1 MSQKKETTILLLALL
16 ITLGLIS
23 VGFLIFNVFGKN
35 SEANRPGEDARDV
48 AIKPTASEDQRVPTI
63 PNTSNNKISFG
74 EAILTPGEPGTSKN
88 KGFQAL
94 KEQNYDQAITDL
106 SAAIKAKPNDPET
119 LIALNNAKIKT
130 GNNYAIAVSVPLTTE
145 PNTALEVL
153 RGVAQAQNEINI
165 KGGINGTPLK
175 VAIAN
180 DDDNP
185 QIAKT
190 IATELGRN
198 KEILGVVG
206 HFSSDVTLA
215 AGEVYKSEQ
224 LVAIS
229 PVSTSVEISK
239 QKNPYVFRTVP
250 SDFIAARALG
260 NYMVQKLQKKKVA
273 VFFNSDSNY
282 SQSLKSEFAS
292 SVSLEGGQVLD
303 EFDLSRPDFSAAKS
317 IQQAAKQGVEV
328 IMLANNASTLDKALQ
343 VVQVNQKVL
352 PILAGDDAYSLKTL
366 EIGKQQ
372 AEGMVVAIPW
382 HIDVNLGS
390 EFPKTSRQLWGAD
403 VNWRTALAY
412 DATVVLIAALQQN
425 PSRTGVRQ
433 SLSASGFSTTG
444 ASGTIKFLPSGDRN
458 APVQLVRVAPGTRSR
473 TGFDFIPN

>member
-16 ITLGLIS
+16 ITLGLGG
-23 VGFLIFNVFGKN
+23 VGFWIFNLISGKN
-35 SEANRPGEDARDV
+35 PEVNGESV
-48 AIKPTASEDQRVPTI
+48 SSGKPTTEVPNNSI
-63 PNTSNNKISFG
+63 TSNKISFG
-74 EAILTPGEPGTSKN
+74 ETILTPGEPATSKS

-94 KEQNYDQAITDL
+94 KEKNYDQAITEL
-106 SAAIKAKPNDPET
+106 SAAIKAKPNDPEA
-119 LIALNNAKIKT
+119 LIALNNAKIKA
-130 GNNYAIAVSVPLTTE
+130 GKNYAIAVSVPFSTD
-145 PNTALEVL
+145 PSNALEVL
-153 RGVAQAQNEINI
+153 RGVAQAQNEINV

-190 IATELGRN
+190 IATDLGKN

-215 AGEVYKSEQ
+215 AGEAYKSAE

-239 QKNPYVFRTVP
+239 QKNPYIFRTVP
-250 SDFIAARALG
+250 SDFIAARTLAK
-260 NYMVQKLQKKKVA
+260 YMFEKLQKKKVA
-273 VFFNSDSNY
+273 VFFNSGSNY

-292 SVSLEGGQVLD
+292 SVSLEGGQVVD
-303 EFDLSRPDFSAAKS
+303 EFDLSRPDFSAATS
-317 IQQAAKQGVEV
+317 IQQAAKNGVEV
-328 IMLANNASTLDKALQ
+328 IMLASNATTLDKALQ
-343 VVQVNQKVL
+343 VVQVNKKVL
-352 PILAGDDAYSLKTL
+352 PILGGDSVYSLKTL
-366 EIGKQQ
+366 QIGGQQ

-382 HIDVNLGS
+382 HIDVKLGS
-390 EFPKTSRQLWGAD
+390 DFPQTSRQLWGAD

-412 DATVVLIAALQQN
+412 DATVVLISALKQN
-425 PSRTGVRQ
+425 PSRGGVRQ
-433 SLSASGFSTTG
+433 SLTASGFSTTG

-458 APVQLVRVAPGTRSR
+458 ASVQLVRVAPGARSR
-473 TGFDFIPN
+473 TGYDFVPN

>member
-23 VGFLIFNVFGKN
+23 VGFLIFNGGKN
-35 SEANRPGEDARDV
+35 PVNQGVSSNQNLDNVTPSPISDA
-48 AIKPTASEDQRVPTI
+48 KNPPTT
-63 PNTSNNKISFG
+63 NKKISFG
-74 EAILTPGEPGTSKN
+74 ETILTPGDIEPLKI

-94 KEQNYDQAITDL
+94 KEQNYDQAIIDL

-119 LIALNNAKIKT
+119 LIALNNAKIKAEK
-130 GNNYAIAVSVPLTTE
+130 NYAIAVSVPLTTE

-153 RGVAQAQNEINI
+153 RGVAQAQNEINL

-190 IATELGRN
+190 LAAELAKN
-198 KEILGVVG
+198 KDILGVVG

-215 AGEVYKSEQ
+215 ASEVYKSQQ

-239 QKNPYVFRTVP
+239 LQNPYVFRTVP
-250 SDFIAARALG
+250 SDFIAARALA
-260 NYMVQKLQKKKVA
+260 NYMVQKLNKKKVA
-273 VFFNSDSNY
+273 IFFNSTSNY

-292 SVSLEGGQVLD
+292 SVSLEGGQVLE
-303 EFDLSRPDFSAAKS
+303 EFDLSRPDFSAARSLQEAK
-317 IQQAAKQGVEV
+317 KQGVEV
-328 IMLANNASTLDKALQ
+328 IMLANNVSTLDKALQ
-343 VVQVNQKVL
+343 VVQVNQKAL

-366 EIGKQQ
+366 EIGRQQ

-390 EFPKTSRQLWGAD
+390 EFPQTSRQLWGAD

-412 DATVVLIAALQQN
+412 DAAVVLIAAIKQS
-425 PSRTGVRQ
+425 PSRTGIQQ
-433 SLSASGFSTTG
+433 SLSTTGFYATG
-444 ASGTIKFLPSGDRN
+444 ASGNIKFLPSGDRN
-458 APVQLVRVAPGTRSR
+458 APVQLVRVAPGKRSG
-473 TGFDFIPN
+473 TNFDFIPN